1 MGMSRFNA
9 IRGFK
14 DIPPEEAPLWRRL
27 EEAARNVAR
36 RYDFEEL
43 RVPVA
48 ERTEVFARSIGEAT
62 DIVEKEMYT
71 FTDKGGERLTLR
83 PEATAG
89 MMRAVL
95 EHNLA
100 EGGRPARLFCFGP
113 MFRYERPQKGRLRQ
127 FHQLD
132 AEIYGDPGPGVDAE
146 LLAYLAA
153 FLRELGLDDLS
164 ISLNSLGCP
173 ACRPAFRA
181 QLWEFLAA
189 RAEALCPDCRQR
201 LERSPLRVIDCKN
214 EACREVVRAAPR
226 TLDHLCPDCAGHFE
240 ALKDLLAALGL
251 PFKVEPLLVR
261 GLDYYTRTAFEV
273 LSGDLGAQNAV
284 AGGGRYDGLARE
296 LGGGDLP
303 AVGFAVG
310 LERLVLLLRDRA
322 KVAAAGPDCYLA
334 VLHPAA
340 ALAAFKLAEDLR
352 GQGLRVAAD
361 WTPGSLKSRLKRA
374 DKLGAARVFMLGE
387 DEMARRQAT
396 VRDLVSHEQSLFDLT
411 PYLT

>member
-1 MGMSRFNA
+1 MPRFSA
-9 IRGFK
+9 VRGFK
-14 DIPPEEAPLWRRL
+14 DIRPEEARLWQRL
-27 EEAARNVAR
+27 EEAARAVAR

-43 RVPVA
+43 RAPVA
-48 ERTEVFARSIGEAT
+48 ERTEVFARGLGEAT

-100 EGGRPARLFCFGP
+100 EGGRPARLFCLGP

-132 AEIYGDPGPGVDAE
+132 VEIYGDPGPGADAE
-146 LLAYLAA
+146 LLAWLAA
-153 FLRELGLDDLS
+153 FLREVGLGDLS
-164 ISLNSLGCP
+164 INLNSLGCP

-181 QLWEFLAA
+181 RLVEFLAA
-189 RAEALCPDCRQR
+189 RAGALCPDCRRR
-201 LERSPLRVIDCKN
+201 LDLNPLRVIDCKN

-240 ALKDLLAALGL
+240 TLQTLLAALGL
-251 PFKVEPLLVR
+251 AFKVEPLLVR

-273 LSGDLGAQNAV
+273 LSGDLGAQGAV

-303 AVGFAVG
+303 AVGFAAG
-310 LERLVLLLRDRA
+310 LERLVMLLRDRA
-322 KVAAAGPDCYLA
+322 PAAGAGPDCYLA
-334 VLHPAA
+334 VLHPSAVT
-340 ALAAFKLAEDLR
+340 AAFKLAEDLR

-361 WTPGSLKSRLKRA
+361 WAPGSLKSRLKRA

-387 DEMARRQAT
+387 DEMARGQAT
-396 VRDLVSHEQSLFDLT
+396 VRDLASHEQGLFDLT
-411 PYLT
+411 PYI

>member
-1 MGMSRFNA
+1 MFSA

-14 DIPPEEAPLWRRL
+14 DIRPEEAPLWRRL
-27 EEAARNVAR
+27 EEAARAVAR

-43 RVPVA
+43 RVPAA
-48 ERTEVFARSIGEAT
+48 ERTEVFARGLGEAT

-71 FTDKGGERLTLR
+71 FTDKGGDRLTLR

-132 AEIYGDPGPGVDAE
+132 VEIYGDPGPAADAE
-146 LLAYLAA
+146 LLAWLAA
-153 FLRELGLDDLS
+153 FLRELGLGDLS

-173 ACRPAFRA
+173 ACRPGFRA
-181 QLWEFLAA
+181 RLVEFLTA
-189 RAEALCPDCRQR
+189 RAEALCPDCRRR
-201 LERSPLRVIDCKN
+201 LSLNPLRVMDCKN
-214 EACREVVRAAPR
+214 EACQGVAQAAPH

-240 ALKDLLAALGL
+240 TLKTLLSSLGL
-251 PFKVEPLLVR
+251 AFKVEPLLVR

-296 LGGGDLP
+296 LGGGNLP
-303 AVGFAVG
+303 AVGFAAG
-310 LERLVLLLRDRA
+310 LERLILLIQDRSPTTE
-322 KVAAAGPDCYLA
+322 AGPDCYLA
-334 VLHPAA
+334 VLHPT
-340 ALAAFKLAEDLR
+340 ALVPAFKLAENLR

-361 WTPGSLKSRLKRA
+361 WVPGSLKSRLKRA

-387 DEMARRQAT
+387 DEIAARQAT
-396 VRDLVSHEQSLFDLT
+396 VRDMSSHEQSLFDLT